1 MCFGKVGNRLCVWT
15 SHGLITKQ
23 DWVAIYGSFSF
34 FFCQRFSSVGFWFT
48 GEFHVLGLFCEI
60 ILI

>member
-23 DWVAIYGSFSF
+23 DWGAIYGSF
-34 FFCQRFSSVGFWFT
+34 FSSVGFWFT